1 MIKRLRSSL
10 ILLVR
15 PRSDGWMKCENMLRR
30 NVKSVRRDNI
40 PMAMGDRYSNTAVQL
55 QVQVQEAASSGK
67 NGAV

>member
-15 PRSDGWMKCENMLRR
+15 PRSDGRTKCDTMLRR
-30 NVKSVRRDNI
+30 NVKSVHRDNI
-40 PMAMGDRYSNTAVQL
+40 PMAMGDRYSNSAVQ
-55 QVQVQEAASSGK
+55 VPVQEGASSGK